1 MANLVFLPA
10 GRTPPNP
17 VELLGSLRMSRVLA
31 EMSAKADMVVI
42 DTPPL
47 LPVADAAIVAAQ
59 ADGVI
64 LVVAMN
70 ETRRD
75 TAQRA
80 LNLLSHTNVRILG
93 VAVDK
98 VPRRAV
104 PYYYNSYREES
115 AEIPAGLGGGVAPR
129 IRTAAPTK

>member
-1 MANLVFLPA
+1 
-10 GRTPPNP
+10 
-17 VELLGSLRMSRVLA
+17 MSRVLA
-31 EMSAKADMVVI
+31 EMSAKADVVAI

-70 ETRRD
+70 ETGATR
-75 TAQRA
+75 AQGA
-80 LNLLSHTNVRILG
+80 VSLLSHTNVGILG
-93 VAVDK
+93 VVVNK
-98 VPRRAV
+98 VPRQAV
-104 PYYYNSYREES
+104 PYYYNGYGEES
-115 AEIPAGLGGGVAPR
+115 ADIPAGPRPRRSWLPR